1 MKRTRMLPV
10 ILCVAVVV
18 VAAAL
23 VWHQQ
28 TAQPVLDPL
37 LAETLSVSD
46 QEQKSLSNA
55 VQTIDQTDSADG
67 LAVTVKQAITY
78 PQMLCLLVELT
89 YPDPIDPATLPE
101 DDSIL
106 PSSYTV
112 TVNGTP
118 IGGHSSCLL
127 PAWDNSKTEP
137 ANTFPFRICFLSDA
151 PFFEQGQ
158 TCTLTLRDFP
168 LQSDALLSVSWT
180 TEALG
185 EAIQVPLNGENVT
198 GNATLTPL
206 SLQVS
211 VTGTTYDSLE
221 ALYRALSF
229 QGKKG
234 DTVPLEGTLTG
245 NMGRSGDRPAVSVEL
260 KCHLTSY
267 LAVDKMQA
275 IQIGA
280 EVFPLSIT

>member
-1 MKRTRMLPV
+1 MKRTRMLAAV
-10 ILCVAVVV
+10 LCVAVVV

-23 VWHQQ
+23 VWHRQ

-67 LAVTVKQAITY
+67 LTVTVKQAITY

-101 DDSIL
+101 DSSVL

-118 IGGHSSCLL
+118 IGGHSSYLL
-127 PAWDNSKTEP
+127 PAWDETKTEP
-137 ANTFPFRICFLSDA
+137 ANTFPFCIRFLSDA

-168 LQSDALLSVSWT
+168 LQSNALLSVSWT

-198 GNATLTPL
+198 STAVLTPL

-229 QGKKG
+229 QDKKG

-245 NMGRSGDRPAVSVEL
+245 NVGRSGDRPAVSVEL

-267 LAVDKMQA
+267 LAVDKVQA

>member
-1 MKRTRMLPV
+1 MKRTRMLAAV
-10 ILCVAVVV
+10 LCVAVVV

-23 VWHQQ
+23 VWHRQ

-67 LAVTVKQAITY
+67 LTVTVKQAITY

-101 DDSIL
+101 DSSVL
-106 PSSYTV
+106 PGSYSV
-112 TVNGTP
+112 TVNEAP
-118 IGGHSSCLL
+118 IGGHSSCIL
-127 PAWDNSKTEP
+127 PAWDETKTEP
-137 ANTFPFRICFLSDA
+137 ANTFPFCIRFLSDA

-198 GNATLTPL
+198 GTAVLTPL

-245 NMGRSGDRPAVSVEL
+245 NVGRSGDRPAVSVEL

-267 LAVDKMQA
+267 LAVDKIQA

>member
-1 MKRTRMLPV
+1 MN
-10 ILCVAVVV
+10 
-18 VAAAL
+18 
-23 VWHQQ
+23 
-28 TAQPVLDPL
+28 D
-37 LAETLSVSD
+37 SVTSYC
-46 QEQKSLSNA
+46 
-55 VQTIDQTDSADG
+55 I
-67 LAVTVKQAITY
+67 
-78 PQMLCLLVELT
+78 QMSGSK
-89 YPDPIDPATLPE
+89 ATFC
-101 DDSIL
+101 I
-106 PSSYTV
+106 
-112 TVNGTP
+112 
-118 IGGHSSCLL
+118 
-127 PAWDNSKTEP
+127 
-137 ANTFPFRICFLSDA
+137 RFLSDA

-198 GNATLTPL
+198 GTAVLTPL

-229 QGKKG
+229 QDKKG

-245 NMGRSGDRPAVSVEL
+245 HVGRSGDRPAVSVEL

-267 LAVDKMQA
+267 LAVDKIQA
-275 IQIGA
+275 IQIGEEA
-280 EVFPLSIT
+280 FPLSIT

>member
-23 VWHQQ
+23 VWHRQ

-67 LAVTVKQAITY
+67 LTVTVKQAITY

-101 DDSIL
+101 DSSVL
-106 PSSYTV
+106 PGSYSV
-112 TVNGTP
+112 TVNEAP
-118 IGGHSSCLL
+118 IGGHSSCIL
-127 PAWDNSKTEP
+127 PAWDETKTEP
-137 ANTFPFRICFLSDA
+137 ANTFPFCIRFLSDA

-158 TCTLTLRDFP
+158 TYTLTLRDFP
-168 LQSDALLSVSWT
+168 LQSDALLSVSWS

-185 EAIQVPLNGENVT
+185 EAIQVPLNGEN
-198 GNATLTPL
+198 
-206 SLQVS
+206 

-245 NMGRSGDRPAVSVEL
+245 NVGRSGDRPAVSVEL

-267 LAVDKMQA
+267 LAVDKVQA
-275 IQIGA
+275 IQIGE

>member
-23 VWHQQ
+23 VWHRQ

-46 QEQKSLSNA
+46 QEQKSLAEA

-67 LAVTVKQAITY
+67 LTVTVKQAITY

-106 PSSYTV
+106 PGSYTV

-127 PAWDNSKTEP
+127 PAWDDSKTEP
-137 ANTFPFRICFLSDA
+137 ANTFPFRIRFLSDA

-168 LQSDALLSVSWT
+168 LQSDALPDDIFVQICL
-180 TEALG
+180 
-185 EAIQVPLNGENVT
+185 
-198 GNATLTPL
+198 
-206 SLQVS
+206 
-211 VTGTTYDSLE
+211 D
-221 ALYRALSF
+221 
-229 QGKKG
+229 
-234 DTVPLEGTLTG
+234 LTG
-245 NMGRSGDRPAVSVEL
+245 GGDGVGHIGVD
-260 KCHLTSY
+260 HLPLRRRHVLQNIHAQVDTLIADVRAGAGNDLGHLVLVLAAEGAANGSFFIVFGQNRFTS
-267 LAVDKMQA
+267 
-275 IQIGA
+275 
-280 EVFPLSIT
+280 F

>member
-23 VWHQQ
+23 VWHRQ

-67 LAVTVKQAITY
+67 LTVTVKQAITY

-89 YPDPIDPATLPE
+89 YPDPIDP
-101 DDSIL
+101 SIL
-106 PSSYTV
+106 PGSYTV

-127 PAWDNSKTEP
+127 PAWDDSKTEP
-137 ANTFPFRICFLSDA
+137 ANTFPFRIRFLSDA

-158 TCTLTLRDFP
+158 TCSLTLRDFP

-185 EAIQVPLNGENVT
+185 EAIQVPLDGENVT
-198 GNATLTPL
+198 GTATLTPL

-229 QGKKG
+229 QDKKG

-245 NMGRSGDRPAVSVEL
+245 NVGRSGDRQAVSVEL

-267 LAVDKMQA
+267 LAVDKIQA

-280 EVFPLSIT
+280 EAFPLSIT

>member
-23 VWHQQ
+23 VWHRQ

-46 QEQKSLSNA
+46 QEQKSLAEA

-67 LAVTVKQAITY
+67 LTVTVKQSITY

-101 DDSIL
+101 DSSVL
-106 PSSYTV
+106 PGSYSV
-112 TVNGTP
+112 TVNEAP
-118 IGGHSSCLL
+118 IGGHSSCIL
-127 PAWDNSKTEP
+127 PAWDETKTEP
-137 ANTFPFRICFLSDA
+137 ANTFPFRIRFLSDA
-151 PFFEQGQ
+151 PFFERGQ

-180 TEALG
+180 T
-185 EAIQVPLNGENVT
+185 
-198 GNATLTPL
+198 
-206 SLQVS
+206 
-211 VTGTTYDSLE
+211 
-221 ALYRALSF
+221 
-229 QGKKG
+229 
-234 DTVPLEGTLTG
+234 
-245 NMGRSGDRPAVSVEL
+245 
-260 KCHLTSY
+260 
-267 LAVDKMQA
+267 
-275 IQIGA
+275 
-280 EVFPLSIT
+280 

>member
-18 VAAAL
+18 VAAL
-23 VWHQQ
+23 VWHRQ

-67 LAVTVKQAITY
+67 LTVTVKQAITY

-101 DDSIL
+101 DSSVL

-118 IGGHSSCLL
+118 IGSHSSCLL
-127 PAWDNSKTEP
+127 PAWDETTTEP
-137 ANTFPFRICFLSDA
+137 TNTFPFCVRFLSDE

-168 LQSDALLSVSWT
+168 LRSNALLNVSWT

-198 GNATLTPL
+198 GTATLTPL
-206 SLQVS
+206 SLQIS

-229 QGKKG
+229 QDKKG
-234 DTVPLEGTLTG
+234 ETVPLEGTLTG
-245 NMGRSGDRPAVSVEL
+245 NVGRSGDRPTVSIDL

-267 LAVDKMQA
+267 LAVDELQA
-275 IQIGA
+275 IQIG
-280 EVFPLSIT
+280 EEIFPISTS

>member
-1 MKRTRMLPV
+1 MKRTRMLAAV
-10 ILCVAVVV
+10 LCVAVVV

-37 LAETLSVSD
+37 LAETLSVSEQD
-46 QEQKSLSNA
+46 QPSLADA
-55 VQTIDQTDSADG
+55 VQTIDQTDRADG
-67 LAVTVKQAITY
+67 LTMTVKQAITY

-89 YPDPIDPATLPE
+89 YPDSIDPAALPE
-101 DDSIL
+101 STSVL
-106 PSSYTV
+106 PASSSV
-112 TVNGTP
+112 SVNGIP
-118 IGGHSSCLL
+118 LSSHSSCIL
-127 PAWDNSKTEP
+127 PAWDET
-137 ANTFPFRICFLSDA
+137 NTGPTNAFPCLIRFLADS
-151 PFFEQGQ
+151 PFFAQGQ
-158 TCTLTLRDFP
+158 TCTLTLQDF
-168 LQSDALLSVSWT
+168 SLLSGAQIQLSWT

-185 EAIQVPLNGENVT
+185 EAIQIPLNGETIT
-198 GNATLTPL
+198 GNAVLTPL

-211 VTGTTYDSLE
+211 GTSTTYDSLE

-245 NMGRSGDRPAVSVEL
+245 NVGRSGDLPAVSVEL

-267 LAVDKMQA
+267 LAVDKVQA

-280 EVFPLSIT
+280 EAFPLSIT